1 MLRSALFYLGALIGV
16 VVTYLTMLVCAPF
29 GLRVRHRLLRAIAG
43 FLLGWLRLTC
53 GIRSEVRG
61 LENMPAGPCVLLCK
75 HQSAWETLALTRILP
90 NATFVLKKELLEAP
104 LLGFGFRAMHP
115 IPIDRKR
122 ARDALREV
130 VAQGVDRLRQGQAVV
145 IFPEGT
151 RVAPGAHAPW
161 RKSGA
166 ELARKAEVP
175 LVPVA
180 HNSGSFWQHGAFAKR
195 AGTIQLEFGPAAAVG
210 AAGSAELTENARTW
224 VEQRVQQF
232 EEAASGQRPST

>member
-1 MLRSALFYLGALIGV
+1 MLRSGLFYLGAMIGV
-16 VVTYLTMLVCAPF
+16 VVTYFMMLVSAPL
-29 GLRVRHRLLRAIAG
+29 GLGVRHRLLRAIAG

-53 GIRSEVRG
+53 GIRSEIRG
-61 LENMPAGPCVLLCK
+61 LENVPAGPCVLLCK

-130 VAQGVDRLRQGQAVV
+130 VAQGVDRLRRGQAVV

-151 RVAPGAHAPW
+151 RVAPGAHVPY

-195 AGTIQLEFGPAAAVG
+195 AGTIQLEFGPAIASSAASS
-210 AAGSAELTENARTW
+210 AALTENARVW
-224 VEQRVQQF
+224 IEQRVQQF
-232 EEAASGQRPST
+232 EAASAGQIPSG

>member
-1 MLRSALFYLGALIGV
+1 MLRSGLFYLGAMIGV
-16 VVTYLTMLVCAPF
+16 VVTYLMMLVSAPL
-29 GLRVRHRLLRAIAG
+29 GLGVRHRLLRAIAG

-53 GIRSEVRG
+53 GIRSEIRG
-61 LENMPAGPCVLLCK
+61 LENVPTGPCVLLCK
-75 HQSAWETLALTRILP
+75 HQSAWDTLALTRILP

-130 VAQGVDRLRQGQAVV
+130 VAQGVDRLRRGQAVV

-151 RVAPGAHAPW
+151 RVAPGAHAPY

-195 AGTIQLEFGPAAAVG
+195 AGTIQLEFGPAIASSATSSAA
-210 AAGSAELTENARTW
+210 LTENARVW
-224 VEQRVQQF
+224 IEQRVQQF
-232 EEAASGQRPST
+232 EAASAGLPPSG